1 MRRSLTALFV
11 LSVLLALPSG
21 AGAAPVSVGQSG
33 WFWGSPQPQG
43 NVIRAVEFSGSRGYA
58 AGEFGTVL
66 RSDDAGANWTG
77 IATGITSD
85 VARIRIVSADTVVIA
100 GGCSVRRSD
109 DGGAHFRRVRVT
121 SSETTCG
128 SSISSLYFTSPTVG
142 YFVLQNGSV
151 FRTDDGGET
160 VSSRTAV
167 PLSGGA
173 PTPTPNDIWFL
184 SDSVGFAATS
194 SGQIYRTTDGAA
206 SWTLVATGPAT
217 LRGLF
222 FLDANTGYAVG
233 SNNTLMR
240 TTDGGTTWEVKPV
253 TGAPGGLNFT
263 SIRCADA
270 NTCII
275 TTESGNE
282 LIRTTDG
289 GDNAASTTPST
300 QKIFGAAF
308 ASPTR
313 VVAAGFGGSTVVS
326 DDAGQNFTAIGNK
339 LTGQFLGLKAMSG
352 STAYAFG
359 ESGALARTV
368 NGGESWSPLGAP
380 TSEDLVDISFATP
393 TVGFAL
399 DATGTLLRTDNGGT
413 SWKILDTGGAR
424 PRTVIPLTADKVLLA
439 GPRGVRISTNGG
451 AEFTTVGDRVIKKA
465 AIDDVDRVGNTLFAW
480 SGRFLAVSTN
490 GTKWKR
496 LLRPSRF
503 SLNRVDF
510 VTSKV
515 GFVLDVDG
523 RVWKTTNQGRKWTES
538 LALGNAS
545 AYDIAFSDANK
556 GWVTIDSFGPLFE
569 RGLVLRTSDSGKTWR
584 PQLIGN
590 LAIQVRGLVAI
601 ADTALALANRVE
613 LFGTKTGGDQG
624 SPSAITL
631 STPKRKLAK
640 TTTIK
645 VTGKLAPA
653 EGGELVVV
661 ARREIG
667 RNRWSVQIKTADSN
681 GKFTTSWKVKKTSW
695 FVAQWLGD
703 DDHASDGSEPLRVQL
718 GALPKASKPLP

>member
-1 MRRSLTALFV
+1 MRRLLTTLFV
-11 LSVLLALPSG
+11 LSLALALPSG
-21 AGAAPVSVGQSG
+21 AAAAPVSVGQSG

-66 RSDDAGANWTG
+66 RSDDAGASWSG
-77 IATGITSD
+77 LATGLTSD
-85 VARIRIVSADTVVIA
+85 ISKIRIVGGDTVIVTGA
-100 GGCSVRRSD
+100 CSVRRSD
-109 DGGAHFRRVRVT
+109 DAGAHFRRLAVVPEGR
-121 SSETTCG
+121 CG
-128 SSISSLYFTSPTVG
+128 SSIASFSFTSGNVG
-142 YFVLQNGSV
+142 YFVLQDGSV
-151 FRTDDGGET
+151 FRTDDGGAT
-160 VSSRTAV
+160 TSSKTAV
-167 PLSGGA
+167 PLASTA
-173 PTPTPNDIWFL
+173 PTPTPNDIWFT
-184 SDSVGFAATS
+184 SDNVGFAATS
-194 SGQIYRTTDGAA
+194 AGQIYRTTDGAA
-206 SWTLVATGPAT
+206 SWTLVTTGPAT

-233 SNNTLMR
+233 GNNTLMK
-240 TTDGGTTWEVKPV
+240 TVDGGTTWEVKPV

-270 NTCII
+270 NTCVI

-289 GDNAASTTPST
+289 GDNAAATTPST

-308 ASPTR
+308 ASATR

-326 DDAGQNFTAIGNK
+326 DDAGQNFSPIGTR
-339 LTGQFLGLKAMSG
+339 LTGQYLGIKAMSG
-352 STAYAFG
+352 TTAYAFG
-359 ESGALARTV
+359 ESGALARTD
-368 NGGESWSPLGAP
+368 NGGESWSRLGAP

-393 TVGFAL
+393 TVGFVL
-399 DATGTLLRTDNGGT
+399 DSTGTLLRTDNGGT

-424 PRTVIPLTADKVLLA
+424 PRSVIALSADKVVLA

-451 AEFTTVGDRVIKKA
+451 DEFATVGDKIIKKA
-465 AIDDVDRVGNTLFAW
+465 AIDDVDRVGNTIFAW

-510 VTSKV
+510 VSNKV
-515 GFVLDVDG
+515 GFALDVDG

-538 LALGNAS
+538 LALGTS
-545 AYDIAFSDANK
+545 AGYDMAFSDANK
-556 GWVTIDSFGPLFE
+556 GWITIDAFGTLFE
-569 RGLVLRTSDSGKTWR
+569 RGIVLRTTDSGKTWR

-590 LAIQVRGLVAI
+590 LAIQARGLVAF
-601 ADTALALANRVE
+601 ADTGLALANRVE
-613 LFGTKTGGDQG
+613 LFATKAGGDQG
-624 SPSAITL
+624 TPSAVTL
-631 STPKRKLAK
+631 TTSKRKLAK
-640 TTTIK
+640 TTTIV
-645 VTGKLAPA
+645 VTGKLSPA
-653 EGGELVVV
+653 EGGEQISV

-667 RNRWSVQIKTADSN
+667 RNRWSVQIVTADSK
-681 GKFTTSWKVKKTSW
+681 GTFTTRWKVKKTSW

-703 DDHASDGSEPLRVQL
+703 DDRASDGSEPLRVQR